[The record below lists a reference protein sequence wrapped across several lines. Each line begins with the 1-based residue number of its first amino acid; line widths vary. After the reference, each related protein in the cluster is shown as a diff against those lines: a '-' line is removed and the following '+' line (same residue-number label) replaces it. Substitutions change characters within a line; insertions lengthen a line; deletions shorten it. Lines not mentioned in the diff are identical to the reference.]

1 VKRSSFLA
9 LTVMLSLVLA
19 ACAAPTPAPTPV
31 AAPPTVG
38 SSTHPTAVPPTSK
51 PAQPVTIV
59 VAIEMGSQ
67 TNERQALFE
76 GLFKEYM
83 GKNPNVTIKFEPV
96 VSDYD
101 QYITKL
107 LVDLKSGTGPDIFTT
122 TGSTLLKFAETGEL
136 LTAPAEVEA
145 YVKKEALNEAVLSSV
160 TGRDGKMYG
169 IPWMGD
175 WPALF
180 YNKDM
185 YQKSGITK
193 VPTTWEE
200 LLDASKKLTRVD
212 AQGNITTA
220 GFFVRKSG
228 AQLGIFEKW
237 YPFFSAAGGEIF
249 DKGMTKCTVNSPEGV
264 EALQFYV
271 DLIHVAKVDSFEA
284 AQGDTKGF
292 ISGNVA
298 QYIRESSN
306 ITRFQNEAPSL
317 KFGTALIPS
326 HKTTG
331 KGIANIDSI
340 VVTKACKNPQ
350 AAWDFLMWLSSPEIA
365 TRRDKA
371 LYRQPLFKTVSQDPF
386 YKDNELIQPFLQ
398 QEAHIF
404 PLHPNAYDMET
415 AIGKYVEMALHKQM
429 SPKEALDE
437 AAKEVDA
444 LLKKE

>member
-1 VKRSSFLA
+1 MKRASLPA
-9 LTVMLSLVLA
+9 VLILVSLVVT
-19 ACAAPTPAPTPV
+19 ACAAPAPTPPPAPTNAV
-31 AAPPTVG
+31 AAGQPT
-38 SSTHPTAVPPTSK
+38 TVPPTAK
-51 PAQPVTIV
+51 PAQPITLV
-59 VAIEMGSQ
+59 VAIEIGSQ
-67 TNERQALFE
+67 TNERQALFDA
-76 GLFKEYM
+76 LFKEYM
-83 GKNPNVTIKFEPV
+83 AKNPNVTIKFEPV

-122 TGSTLLKFAETGEL
+122 TGSTLLKFAETGTL
-136 LTAPAEVEA
+136 LAAPAEVEA

-160 TGRDGKMYG
+160 TGRDGKVYG

-185 YQKSGITK
+185 YTKAGITK

-200 LLDASKKLTRVD
+200 LLDAAKKLTVLD
-212 AQGNITTA
+212 SKGNITTA
-220 GFFVRKSG
+220 GFFVRKTG

-237 YPFFSAAGGEIF
+237 YPFFSANGGKIF
-249 DKGMTKCTVNSPEGV
+249 DDKMTKCTVNSPEGV

-306 ITRFQNEAPSL
+306 IVRFQNEAPNL
-317 KFGTALIPS
+317 KFGTALIPNR
-326 HKTTG
+326 KATG

-340 VVTKACKNPQ
+340 VVTKASKNPQ

-365 TRRDKA
+365 TRRDKT
-371 LYRQPLFKTVSQDPF
+371 LFRQPLFKAVSQDPF
-386 YKDNELIQPFLQ
+386 YKENELIQPFLA

-404 PLHPNAYDMET
+404 PLHPKSYDMET
-415 AIGKYVEMALHKQM
+415 AIGKYVEQALHKQM
-429 SPKEALDE
+429 TPKQALDA

-444 LLKKE
+444 LLKEE